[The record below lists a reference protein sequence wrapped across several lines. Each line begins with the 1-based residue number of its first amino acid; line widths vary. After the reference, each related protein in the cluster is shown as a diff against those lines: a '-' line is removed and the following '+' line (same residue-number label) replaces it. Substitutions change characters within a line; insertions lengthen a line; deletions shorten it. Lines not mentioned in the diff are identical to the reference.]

1 MCTALLNTPLHLTLH
16 KPLRRQAGHVR
27 PLQLPVRN
35 RRGWNGPSIMSLK
48 MLQIVVRTARR
59 SYEGFCFSRSRRR
72 TDEGEAAAQLQ
83 IDECRRRKQEAAG
96 GQLCAAENNLPH
108 RRRAGLRLG
117 RLHQQIQLND
127 CPLRRYGENLS
138 QWLGKSVLGE
148 RSGTAIMGVKRKISW
163 SISVS
168 ETFKSEIMR
177 SPSDPALL
185 MHD

>member
-1 MCTALLNTPLHLTLH
+1 
-16 KPLRRQAGHVR
+16 
-27 PLQLPVRN
+27 
-35 RRGWNGPSIMSLK
+35 MSLK